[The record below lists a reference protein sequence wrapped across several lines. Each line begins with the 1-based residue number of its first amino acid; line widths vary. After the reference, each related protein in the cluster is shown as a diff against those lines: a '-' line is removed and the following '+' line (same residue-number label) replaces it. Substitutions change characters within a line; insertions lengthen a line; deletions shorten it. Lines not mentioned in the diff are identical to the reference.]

1 MTEKNKT
8 HLSLFLAVLIVAA
21 GWSAYLYSG
30 KSGMLA
36 SDPAVPS
43 QAEWDA
49 ALATSTNKTLFG
61 FVAAVGDRSVSV
73 AVQQPDLGTTSVAV
87 GSSTPIV
94 RNTPLSPA
102 EMEVAFE
109 EFKREQA
116 ASDGKPSLPPNPFKT
131 TTLNLA
137 DLQAGDTVLITLAQG
152 SAQGAFAAGK
162 IEVLPLMAM
171 PAAAPTPIPM
181 PDSVA
186 PAGTINNPVN

>member
-61 FVAAVGDRSVSV
+61 FVAAVGDRSVSMV
-73 AVQQPDLGTTSVAV
+73 VRQPDLGTTSVAV
-87 GSSTPIV
+87 GSSTSVIKNIPF
-94 RNTPLSPA
+94 SA
-102 EMEVAFE
+102 EEMAAAFE
-109 EFKREQA
+109 EFKKGQA

-131 TTLNLA
+131 TVLSLA
-137 DLQAGDTVLITLAQG
+137 DLRVGDTVLITLAQD
-152 SAQGAFAAGK
+152 SAQDAFAAGK
-162 IEVLPLMAM
+162 IEVLPPMAM